1 MRLPR
6 PQKGIVKNV
15 TKSFEIPAIKAVVT
29 EVREHRR
36 EDCRG
41 AEPDAVRI
49 L

>member
-29 EVREHRR
+29 EVREHRS